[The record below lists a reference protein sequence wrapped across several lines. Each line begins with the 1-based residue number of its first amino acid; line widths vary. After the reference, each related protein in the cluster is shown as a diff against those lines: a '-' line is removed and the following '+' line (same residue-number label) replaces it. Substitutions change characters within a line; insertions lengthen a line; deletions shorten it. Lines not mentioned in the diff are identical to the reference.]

1 MTPAAIGLGTSL
13 GDRHAHLALAV
24 RRIGRLPQTSLD
36 AVSRVVITP
45 PLRGGSARGWF
56 ANAVV
61 VVRTGL
67 DAEALLDA
75 LIGIEQ
81 GAGRRR
87 SRPWVDR
94 TLDLDLLLYGDLI
107 LKAGRLQLPHPAIA
121 ARPFVWHPLAEV
133 WPGAVDPRTQ
143 RPWTPSLSGP
153 RARLAG
159 LIDVPRP
166 RRRAPAPR

>member
-1 MTPAAIGLGTSL
+1 MTAAAIGLGTSL

-24 RRIGRLPQTSLD
+24 RRIGRLRETTLE

-61 VVRTGL
+61 VVQTGL

-75 LIGIEQ
+75 LIEIER

-87 SRPWVDR
+87 SRPWGDR
-94 TLDLDLLLYGDLI
+94 TLDLDLLLFGDLI
-107 LKAGRLQLPHPAIA
+107 LQAGRLRLPHPAIA
-121 ARPFVWHPLAEV
+121 ARPFVWYPLAEV
-133 WPGAVDPRTQ
+133 WPEAVDPRTQ
-143 RPWTPSLSGP
+143 QPWTPALAGP

-159 LIDVPRP
+159 LVDVPRP